1 MIEVLFIISLF
12 MILYAEH
19 LEGRRKELRDRLI
32 VEGIRCV
39 LSVALADPFMD
50 DKKVIVARNK
60 YIRST
65 INLLDCYKHT
75 SSEQVSDQVA
85 NASKK
90 VGGQ

>member
-50 DKKVIVARNK
+50 DKKMIVARNK

-65 INLLDCYKHT
+65 INLLDCWNNT
-75 SSEQVSDQVA
+75 SSDKA
-85 NASKK
+85 KK
-90 VGGQ
+90 GGK